1 MKGKINL
8 ISFED
13 IISHISYIDYKKAN
27 DIEIEAITND
37 SRKVDKATAFVAI
50 KGNLSDGH
58 DYIASAIKKGASLIV
73 HTEEI
78 TYEEGIS
85 YIRVNDPRKALAQIS
100 NLIYDFPSK
109 KMELVAVTGSNGKTT
124 TSRLI
129 AFLMGEIFGDSASI
143 GTNNALVGDEIIPT
157 SNTTPDI
164 TEVNR
169 ILSKCLEK
177 NIHHLAL
184 EASSH
189 GLDQKRLYGLDIAY
203 GIFTNLSEEHLDYHK
218 TMDNYFK
225 AKMIL
230 FESAKNTLANIDDPY
245 GKRAKEIFP
254 KTVTFAIDD
263 ESADY
268 RAEDIVKKDGEIS
281 FKIRGVEFVLKK
293 IANYEIYN
301 TLAACACLNQMGASM
316 EEIGEAFK
324 KFKGI
329 KSRFEYIDNEL
340 GINIILDFAHTPRAY
355 EALFESVPKGSNI
368 IAVFGINGDRNS
380 EFRRLIGNAC
390 GKFKAFSVLTTD
402 DPKFDNVDHINEE
415 IIVGLD
421 EYKADYVIRKER
433 KEAMRYAIKKAKP
446 GDYVFLLGKGEE
458 NFIKFHGNEKTP
470 YSERETLREV
480 LEEL

>member
-1 MKGKINL
+1 M

>member
-1 MKGKINL
+1 M

-27 DIEIEAITND
+27 DIAIEAITND
-37 SRKVDKATAFVAI
+37 SRKANKATAFVAI
-50 KGNLSDGH
+50 KGSLNDGH
-58 DYIASAIKKGASLIV
+58 TYIASAIKKGASLII
-73 HTEEI
+73 HTEDV

-100 NLIYDFPSK
+100 NLIYDFPSR

-169 ILSKCLEK
+169 ILAKCLEK

-189 GLDQKRLYGLDIAY
+189 GLDQKRLFGLDIAY

-230 FESAKNTLANIDDPY
+230 FENAKNTLANIDDPY
-245 GKRAKEIFP
+245 GRRAKELFA
-254 KTVTFAIDD
+254 KTITFAVDN

-268 RAEDIVKKDGEIS
+268 RAEDIVKKDGKIS
-281 FKIRGVEFVLKK
+281 FKIRGVEFILNK

-301 TLAACACLNQMGASM
+301 TLAAVACLNQMGASM
-316 EEIGEAFK
+316 EDIGEAFK

-329 KSRFEYIDNEL
+329 KSRFEYIENNL

-368 IAVFGINGDRNS
+368 IAVFGINGDRNA

-390 GKFKAFSVLTTD
+390 GKYKAFSVLTTD
-402 DPKFDNVDHINEE
+402 DPKFDEVDHINEE

-433 KEAMRYAIKKAKP
+433 KEAMRYAIKKARP

>member
-1 MKGKINL
+1 M

-27 DIEIEAITND
+27 DIAIEAITND
-37 SRKVDKATAFVAI
+37 SRKANKSTAFVAI
-50 KGNLSDGH
+50 KGYLNDGH
-58 DYIASAIKKGASLIV
+58 TYIASAIKKGASLII
-73 HTEEI
+73 HTEDV

-169 ILSKCLEK
+169 ILAKCLEK

-189 GLDQKRLYGLDIAY
+189 GLDQKRLFGLDIAY

-230 FESAKNTLANIDDPY
+230 FENAKNTLANIDDPY
-245 GKRAKEIFP
+245 GRRAKELFA
-254 KTVTFAIDD
+254 KTITFAVDN
-263 ESADY
+263 ESSDY
-268 RAEDIVKKDGEIS
+268 RAEDIVKKDGKIT
-281 FKIRGVEFVLKK
+281 FKIRGVEFVLNK

-301 TLAACACLNQMGASM
+301 TLAAVACLNQMGASM
-316 EEIGEAFK
+316 EDIGEAFK

-329 KSRFEYIDNEL
+329 KSRFEYIENNL

-368 IAVFGINGDRNS
+368 IAVFGINGDRNA

-390 GKFKAFSVLTTD
+390 GKYKVFSVLTTD

-433 KEAMRYAIKKAKP
+433 KDAMRYAIKKARP

>member
-1 MKGKINL
+1 M

-27 DIEIEAITND
+27 DIAIEAITND
-37 SRKVDKATAFVAI
+37 SRKASKATAFVAI
-50 KGNLSDGH
+50 KGSLNDGH
-58 DYIASAIKKGASLIV
+58 TYIASAIKKGASLII
-73 HTEEI
+73 HTEDV

-100 NLIYDFPSK
+100 NLIYDFPSR

-169 ILSKCLEK
+169 ILAKCLEK

-189 GLDQKRLYGLDIAY
+189 GLDQKRLFGLDIAY

-230 FESAKNTLANIDDPY
+230 FENAKNTLANIDDPY
-245 GKRAKEIFP
+245 GKRAKELFA
-254 KTVTFAIDD
+254 KTITFAVDN

-268 RAEDIVKKDGEIS
+268 RAEDIVKKDGKIS
-281 FKIRGVEFVLKK
+281 FKIRGVEFVLNK

-301 TLAACACLNQMGASM
+301 TLAAVACLNQMGASM
-316 EEIGEAFK
+316 EDIGEAFK

-329 KSRFEYIDNEL
+329 KSRFEYIENNL

-390 GKFKAFSVLTTD
+390 GKYKVFSVLTTD
-402 DPKFDNVDHINEE
+402 DPKFDEVDHINEE

-433 KEAMRYAIKKAKP
+433 KDAMRYAIKKARP

>member
-1 MKGKINL
+1 M

-27 DIEIEAITND
+27 DIAIEAITND
-37 SRKVDKATAFVAI
+37 SRKANKATAFVAI
-50 KGNLSDGH
+50 KGSLNDGH
-58 DYIASAIKKGASLIV
+58 TYIASAIKKGASLII
-73 HTEEI
+73 HTEDV

-100 NLIYDFPSK
+100 NLIYDFPSR

-169 ILSKCLEK
+169 ILAKCLEK

-189 GLDQKRLYGLDIAY
+189 GLDQKRLFGLDIAY

-230 FESAKNTLANIDDPY
+230 FENAKNTLANIDDPY
-245 GKRAKEIFP
+245 GRRAKELFA
-254 KTVTFAIDD
+254 KTITFAVDN

-268 RAEDIVKKDGEIS
+268 RAEDIVKKDGKIS
-281 FKIRGVEFVLKK
+281 FKIRGVEFILNK

-301 TLAACACLNQMGASM
+301 TLAAVACLNQMGASM
-316 EEIGEAFK
+316 EDIGEAFK

-329 KSRFEYIDNEL
+329 KSRFEYIENNL

-368 IAVFGINGDRNS
+368 IAVFGINGDRNA

-390 GKFKAFSVLTTD
+390 GKYKVFSVLTTD

-433 KEAMRYAIKKAKP
+433 KDAMRYAIKMAKP

>member
-1 MKGKINL
+1 M

-27 DIEIEAITND
+27 DIAIEAITND
-37 SRKVDKATAFVAI
+37 SRKANKATAFVAI
-50 KGNLSDGH
+50 KGSLSDGH
-58 DYIASAIKKGASLIV
+58 TYIASAIKKGASLII
-73 HTEEI
+73 HTEDV
-78 TYEEGIS
+78 TCEEGIS

-143 GTNNALVGDEIIPT
+143 GTNNAHVGDEIIPT

-169 ILSKCLEK
+169 ILAKCLEK
-177 NIHHLAL
+177 NIRHLAL

-189 GLDQKRLYGLDIAY
+189 GLDQKRLFGLDIAY

-230 FESAKNTLANIDDPY
+230 FENAKNTLANIDDPY
-245 GKRAKEIFP
+245 GKRAKELFP
-254 KTVTFAIDD
+254 KTITFSIDE

-268 RAEDIVKKDGEIS
+268 RAEDIVKKDGKIT
-281 FKIRGVEFVLKK
+281 FKIRGVEFVLNK

-301 TLAACACLNQMGASM
+301 TLAAVACLNQMGASM
-316 EEIGEAFK
+316 EDIGEAFK

-329 KSRFEYIDNEL
+329 KSRFEYIENDL

-390 GKFKAFSVLTTD
+390 GKYKVFSVLTTD

-421 EYKADYVIRKER
+421 EYNADYVIRKER
-433 KEAMRYAIKKAKP
+433 KDAMRYAIKMAKP

>member
-1 MKGKINL
+1 M

-37 SRKVDKATAFVAI
+37 SRKLDKATAFVAI

-58 DYIASAIKKGASLIV
+58 DYIAAAIKKGACLIV

-143 GTNNALVGDEIIPT
+143 GTNNAHVGDEIIPT

-245 GKRAKEIFP
+245 GKRAKELFP
-254 KTVTFAIDD
+254 KTVTFAIND
-263 ESADY
+263 EIADY
-268 RAEDIVKKDGEIS
+268 RAEDIVKKEGKIS

-316 EEIGEAFK
+316 EEICEAFK

-329 KSRFEYIDNEL
+329 KSRFEYIDNDL

>member
-1 MKGKINL
+1 M

-27 DIEIEAITND
+27 DIAIDAITND
-37 SRKVDKATAFVAI
+37 SRKANKATAFVAI
-50 KGNLSDGH
+50 KGSLNDGH
-58 DYIASAIKKGASLIV
+58 TYIASAIKKGASLII
-73 HTEEI
+73 HTEDV

-100 NLIYDFPSK
+100 NLIYDFPSR

-129 AFLMGEIFGDSASI
+129 AFLMGEIFGDSSSI

-169 ILSKCLEK
+169 ILAKCLEK

-189 GLDQKRLYGLDIAY
+189 GLDQKRLFGLDIAY

-230 FESAKNTLANIDDPY
+230 FENAKNTLANIDDPY
-245 GKRAKEIFP
+245 GKRAKELFA
-254 KTVTFAIDD
+254 KTITFAVDN

-268 RAEDIVKKDGEIS
+268 RAEDIVKKDGKIS
-281 FKIRGVEFVLKK
+281 FKIRGVEFVLNK

-301 TLAACACLNQMGASM
+301 SLAAVACLNQMGASM
-316 EEIGEAFK
+316 EDIGEAFK

-329 KSRFEYIDNEL
+329 KSRFEYIENNL

-390 GKFKAFSVLTTD
+390 GKYKVFSVLTTD
-402 DPKFDNVDHINEE
+402 DPKFDEVDHINEE

-433 KEAMRYAIKKAKP
+433 KDAMRYAIKKARP

>member
-1 MKGKINL
+1 M

-27 DIEIEAITND
+27 DIAIEAITND
-37 SRKVDKATAFVAI
+37 SRKANKATAFVAI
-50 KGNLSDGH
+50 KGSLNDGH
-58 DYIASAIKKGASLIV
+58 TYIASAIKKGASLII
-73 HTEEI
+73 HTEDV

-85 YIRVNDPRKALAQIS
+85 YIRVNDPRKVLAQIS

-169 ILSKCLEK
+169 ILAKCLEK

-189 GLDQKRLYGLDIAY
+189 GLDQKRLFGLDIAY

-230 FESAKNTLANIDDPY
+230 FENAKNTLANIDDPY
-245 GKRAKEIFP
+245 GRRAKELFA
-254 KTVTFAIDD
+254 KTITFAVDN

-268 RAEDIVKKDGEIS
+268 RAEDIVKKDGKIS
-281 FKIRGVEFVLKK
+281 FKIRGVEFVLNK

-301 TLAACACLNQMGASM
+301 TLAAVACLNQMGASM
-316 EEIGEAFK
+316 EDIGEAFK

-329 KSRFEYIDNEL
+329 KSRFEYIENNL

-368 IAVFGINGDRNS
+368 IAVFGINGDRNA

-390 GKFKAFSVLTTD
+390 GKYKVFSVLTTD
-402 DPKFDNVDHINEE
+402 DPKFDEVDHINEE

-433 KEAMRYAIKKAKP
+433 KDAMRYAIKKARP